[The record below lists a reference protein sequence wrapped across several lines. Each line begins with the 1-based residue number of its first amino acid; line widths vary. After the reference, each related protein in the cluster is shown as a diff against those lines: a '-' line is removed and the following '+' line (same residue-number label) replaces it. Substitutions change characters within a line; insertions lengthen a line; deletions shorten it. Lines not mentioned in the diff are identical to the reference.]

1 MIGRFGKLLGERLLS
16 EVQRCARRIRLL
28 VDEIAVE
35 DEQVHI
41 AVPANRWNKQ

>member
-1 MIGRFGKLLGERLLS
+1 VIGRFGKLLGERLRG